1 MIYDKYEASSIRCFR
16 SPPVA
21 AAKAA
26 WRSGKGR
33 VANPW
38 PWIGTRSK
46 SGDFSLDL

>member
-33 VANPW
+33 VAIPW
-38 PWIGTRSK
+38 PWSFGVLWS
-46 SGDFSLDL
+46 SLDP